1 MTDAS
6 VYAAFDEQI
15 LVSMLQKAEKELFML
30 KNTEPE
36 PGKWREHNINLAF
49 AQQNVVKLTDAL
61 KIKATKAEP
70 SVGD

>member
-15 LVSMLQKAEKELFML
+15 LVSMLHKAEKELFMM

-49 AQQNVVKLTDAL
+49 AQQNVIKITDAL
-61 KIKATKAEP
+61 KIKAT
-70 SVGD
+70 SVKSSVRD